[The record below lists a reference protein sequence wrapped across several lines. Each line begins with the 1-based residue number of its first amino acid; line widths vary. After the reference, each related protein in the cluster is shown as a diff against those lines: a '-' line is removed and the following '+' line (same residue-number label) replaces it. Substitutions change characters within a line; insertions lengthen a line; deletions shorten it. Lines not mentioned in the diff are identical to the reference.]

1 MVDAMEVDRMK
12 TLVGSMDGMGPAE
25 ALYAVAELHKEVG
38 RAEASL
44 VRAAR
49 QAGLSWEAIAL
60 CLEVRA
66 ERGMPLTVETSQVEV
81 SV

>member
-1 MVDAMEVDRMK
+1 MVDVMEVDRMK

-60 CLEVRA
+60 CLGVTKQA
-66 ERGMPLTVETSQVEV
+66 VHKKYGKQ
-81 SV
+81 